1 MAILVANIS
10 SGKGTLAHV
19 SKIIDE
25 VEWEKIFLISNE
37 SGKTDFKPNKRSE
50 FIIIDENR
58 HTSDITEDIYK
69 KLKGKILDTEVAFNM
84 ISGNG
89 KEHMATLSAL
99 LKLGLGIRLIAY
111 TKEGVREL

>member
-1 MAILVANIS
+1 MTCLIANIS

-19 SKIIDE
+19 SRVIDE
-25 VEWEKIFLISNE
+25 IEWEKIFLIATKEARNV
-37 SGKTDFKPNKRSE
+37 FKPNKKVE
-50 FIIIDENR
+50 YVLIDENK
-58 HTSDITEDIYK
+58 HTPEIIEDIYS
-69 KLKGKILDTEVAFNM
+69 KLKGKILDTEVALNM

-99 LKLGLGIRLIAY
+99 LKLGLGVRLIAL

>member
-1 MAILVANIS
+1 MAILVANVS

-19 SKIIDE
+19 SKVIDGA
-25 VEWEKIFLISNE
+25 EWEKIFLIANE
-37 SGKTDFKPNKRSE
+37 SGKANFKPNKKAE
-50 FIIIDENR
+50 FIVIDENK
-58 HTSDITEDIYK
+58 HTSDLTEDIYK

-89 KEHMATLSAL
+89 KEHMAALSAL